1 MFISLISTTSLLN
14 HTIFIVW
21 FLEIEF
27 FWRQKRVL
35 NLLKVK
41 LSIQNLKIIIIIYSP
56 ASYNVGFIFYNHTV
70 LVGYLVILNK
80 VTWIEHIETI
90 IEIFWIKKC
99 LYVGKVN
106 LVTNFL
112 NSHQSGVSL
121 EKNAASP
128 TLNEWRCLHFSS
140 NIFTYSVEQNSW
152 NVFS

>member
-1 MFISLISTTSLLN
+1 MN
-14 HTIFIVW
+14 GAIVW

-90 IEIFWIKKC
+90 IEIFLIKKC
-99 LYVGKVN
+99 LYVRKVD
-106 LVTNFL
+106 LVTNFFEE
-112 NSHQSGVSL
+112 SSVRG
-121 EKNAASP
+121 EFGKNAASP
-128 TLNEWRCLHFSS
+128 ILNEWRCLHFSS
-140 NIFTYSVEQNSW
+140 NFFT
-152 NVFS
+152 